1 MRHRGSRSV
10 GQQAR
15 RFRRRLLLELLEVRQ
30 MLSAGVVTAPT
41 ALDWFESCL
50 ASNEPRHV
58 NQPAMSVRDALS
70 STTTQSV
77 SGQSN
82 VYDWIVHFDTASLGG
97 ISSVGQTSSLLDGD
111 GIDFEIV
118 RGLGQSGEV
127 LARSH
132 GASTNRVA
140 AALRANQN
148 VDSYEIDSVQQ
159 VQALPNDSQFS
170 DLWAL
175 HNSGQS
181 GGTVGADIDAANAWN
196 ISTGSRNVVVAV
208 LDTGVDYT
216 HADLAANIWTNST
229 DVAGN
234 ALDDDNNGFVNDV
247 HGYNFYDDTGDAM
260 DDSGHGTHVAGIL
273 GASGNNGQGVT
284 GVNWSVSIMSLKFL
298 GADGS
303 GYTSDAVRAINYATM
318 MRTQYGVNIRVIN
331 ASWGGGGFNQ
341 ALSDAIQAAGA
352 AGILVVAAA
361 GNTPTNNDTA
371 PQYPAN
377 YCLSN
382 VISVAATDRTDHLA
396 SFSSYGA
403 STVQL
408 AAPGVGIYST
418 YPGNSYTYLSGTSM
432 ATPEVAGVA
441 ALAWSVAPNA
451 TVAQIRSAILQGV
464 DQLPSLAGKVSTGGR
479 LNAYNTLRLLTQGQS
494 STPVI
499 ASLIV
504 NPNAVAAGGTV
515 ALAAQGVSEPGG
527 AITGVY
533 FYQDSNGNDQWD
545 AADRQ
550 IGSTGSIVAGQA
562 SVAMDTTGM
571 NAGTYRL
578 FARALDSQNRWSA
591 SASTQLT
598 VLSPDTRGHNFATA
612 MLTTV
617 GSTLQGTI
625 KNSNDADFYKFQVV
639 AGTRYVFQT
648 TLGSLYDSVL
658 NLMGHDGQTVL
669 AQNDDIGSGNY
680 ASRITW
686 QAPDSGTYYLAV
698 ATYPASGIG
707 TYTLQLSAQTGPLVM
722 SSIGNQ
728 NIQQGAS
735 LSVPIAAYDPAGNR
749 LTFSATAKAVDAV
762 AQAAYDLDQRLGLS
776 STTQWRNN
784 ARGWRERYFVGT
796 GGSVYFIVPN
806 GTLYQLVNSRS
817 IGQSV
822 VMGQLTKTYYASP
835 RLLYN
840 ATQPALK
847 PLSAKTVA
855 VSTAGGVLTIHPSAS
870 FAGNIQ
876 MVVSASN
883 GKTTVT
889 QSFTVTVANSSNGSR
904 ACGMQTPPADASPAA
919 ATLPLATARSVD
931 QAVSSGSWGNQLS
944 AELLL
949 DLRALNAIFQN
960 WRQSHD
966 Q

>member
-1 MRHRGSRSV
+1 
-10 GQQAR
+10 
-15 RFRRRLLLELLEVRQ
+15 
-30 MLSAGVVTAPT
+30 MLSAGVVAAPSSM
-41 ALDWFESCL
+41 DWFESCL
-50 ASNEPRHV
+50 ASSAPRHV
-58 NQPAMSVRDALS
+58 SQPALSARDALASTVAS
-70 STTTQSV
+70 SA
-77 SGQSN
+77 SGPTN
-82 VYDWIVHFDTASLGG
+82 VYDWIVQFDTASLGA
-97 ISSVGQTSSLLDGD
+97 IASVDQTSRLLSGG

-118 RGLGQSGEV
+118 RGLGRPGEV

-132 GASTNRVA
+132 GASAGQVA
-140 AALRANQN
+140 TVLRANQY

-159 VQALPNDSQFS
+159 VHSVPNDSQFS

-175 HNSGQS
+175 RNSGQS
-181 GGTVGADIDAANAWN
+181 GGTSGADIDAASAWN

-216 HADLAANIWTNST
+216 HPDLAANMWTNSADT
-229 DVAGN
+229 AGN
-234 ALDDDNNGFVNDV
+234 ATDDDHNGFTNDV
-247 HGYNFYDDTGDAM
+247 HGYNFYDDSGDAM

-273 GASGNNGQGVT
+273 GATGNNGQGVT

-331 ASWGGGGFNQ
+331 ASWGGGGFDQ
-341 ALSDAIQAAGA
+341 SLSDAIQAAGA

-377 YCLSN
+377 YSLSN

-418 YPGNSYTYLSGTSM
+418 YPGGGYTYLSGTSM

-464 DQLPSLAGKVSTGGR
+464 DQLPSLAGKVATGGR
-479 LNAYNTLRLLTQGQS
+479 LNAYNTLRILTQGQP

-504 NPNAVAAGGTV
+504 NPTAVAAGGTV
-515 ALAAQGVSEPGG
+515 ALTAQGVSEAGG
-527 AITGVY
+527 TITGVY
-533 FYQDSNGNDQWD
+533 FYQDSNGNSQWD

-550 IGSTGSIVAGQA
+550 IGASSVIAAGQA
-562 SVAMDTTGM
+562 GTTIDTTGM
-571 NAGTYRL
+571 NAGNYRL
-578 FARALDSQNRWSA
+578 FARALDNGGQWSA
-591 SASTQLT
+591 AAGTQLT

-612 MLTTV
+612 TLVTAPSTV
-617 GSTLQGTI
+617 QGTV
-625 KNSNDADFYKFQVV
+625 KNANDADFYKFQVV

-648 TLGSLYDSVL
+648 TLGTLYDSVL
-658 NLMGHDGQTVL
+658 TLLGHDGQTVV
-669 AQNDDIGSGNY
+669 AQNDDVGAGNY
-680 ASRITW
+680 ASRIAW

-707 TYTLQLSAQTGPLVM
+707 TYALQLSAQDGPLAM
-722 SSIGNQ
+722 SPIGNRSTQ
-728 NIQQGAS
+728 RGVS
-735 LSVPIAAYDPAGNR
+735 LSVPVSAYDPAGNR
-749 LTFSATAKAVDAV
+749 LTFSVRATAADPV

-776 STTQWRNN
+776 STTLWRSN
-784 ARGWRERYFVGT
+784 ARGWRERYFAGA
-796 GGSVYFIVPN
+796 GGAIYFIVPS
-806 GTLYQLVNSRS
+806 GTLYQLAGSRV

-822 VMGQLTKTYYASP
+822 VVGQLTKAYYSNP
-835 RLLYN
+835 RLLTN
-840 ATQPALK
+840 ATRPALK
-847 PLSAKTVA
+847 PVSTSTAA
-855 VSTAGGVLTIHPSAS
+855 VSLSDGVLTIRPAAT
-870 FAGNIQ
+870 FTGNIQ
-876 MVVSASN
+876 MVVTASN

-889 QSFTVTVANSSNGSR
+889 QCFTVTVTQPSNGSQSR
-904 ACGMQTPPADASPAA
+904 GMQTPPDDAFPAA
-919 ATLPLATARSVD
+919 AAIPLARARSVD
-931 QAVSSGSWGNQLS
+931 QAVASGSWGNPSS
-944 AELLL
+944 AGLPL
-949 DLRALNAIFQN
+949 DLRVLDAISQN
-960 WRQSHD
+960 WSRSA
-966 Q
+966 